1 MFLSV
6 EIVREKKAYW
16 WKLDSGFRKG
26 RPIRAQ
32 YFSANQRALF
42 QTSSPVM
49 QDPVPAT
56 PFELK
61 QIEFPTLGPIATDSP
76 TPPPPNSKEI
86 FDDLK
91 PANNKLG
98 NYQPIRG
105 QL

>member
-1 MFLSV
+1 
-6 EIVREKKAYW
+6 
-16 WKLDSGFRKG
+16 
-26 RPIRAQ
+26 
-32 YFSANQRALF
+32 
-42 QTSSPVM
+42 M